1 MKTLRLIALLPSLLV
16 SCAADKGKKTTATP
30 QPQGGRERNVD
41 EWVQETS
48 KDNGFKK
55 DAKGNLVPNSDKRS
69 SFESK
74 GESNFAKKDYQK
86 QEYKTGD
93 YAKKSWWGNKDYGS
107 KKYAGDTDGS
117 RFQTRSKLQ
126 GKGAR
131 EASSQAKLHAPYQ
144 TGDYATS
151 AAREAGTAPIKKG
164 SNDQIENRRQTFQPP
179 EIIDWREQRSLT
191 MDQSKGILGR

>member
-1 MKTLRLIALLPSLLV
+1 MKTLRLIALLPLLLV
-16 SCAADKGKKTTATP
+16 SCASDKGKKTTEAPVRKTLDERMIEKNGYQQDRSGNWVP
-30 QPQGGRERNVD
+30 Q
-41 EWVQETS
+41 
-48 KDNGFKK
+48 K
-55 DAKGNLVPNSDKRS
+55 DKRS

-74 GESNFAKKDYQK
+74 GESNYAKKDYQK

-107 KKYAGDTDGS
+107 KKYAGNTDGS

-131 EASSQAKLHAPYQ
+131 EASTQAKLHDPYQ

>member
-1 MKTLRLIALLPSLLV
+1 MKTLRLIALLPLLLV
-16 SCAADKGKKTTATP
+16 SCASDKGKTTTEAPVRKTLDERMTEKNGYQQDSSGNWVP
-30 QPQGGRERNVD
+30 Q
-41 EWVQETS
+41 
-48 KDNGFKK
+48 K
-55 DAKGNLVPNSDKRS
+55 DKRS

-74 GESNFAKKDYQK
+74 GESNYAKKDYQK

-107 KKYAGDTDGS
+107 KKYAGNTDGS

-131 EASSQAKLHAPYQ
+131 EASTQAKLHDPYQ
-144 TGDYATS
+144 TGDYATC

>member
-1 MKTLRLIALLPSLLV
+1 MKTLRLIALLPLLLV
-16 SCAADKGKKTTATP
+16 SCASDKGKKTTEAPVRKTLDERMTEKNGYKQDSSGNWVP
-30 QPQGGRERNVD
+30 QNDR
-41 EWVQETS
+41 
-48 KDNGFKK
+48 
-55 DAKGNLVPNSDKRS
+55 RS

-74 GESNFAKKDYQK
+74 GESNYAKKDYQK

-107 KKYAGDTDGS
+107 KKYAGNTDGS

-126 GKGAR
+126 GKGAP
-131 EASSQAKLHAPYQ
+131 EAATQAQLHAPYQ
-144 TGDYATS
+144 TGDYATG
-151 AAREAGTAPIKKG
+151 AAREADTAPIRKG

-179 EIIDWREQRSLT
+179 EIIDWREQRSLS